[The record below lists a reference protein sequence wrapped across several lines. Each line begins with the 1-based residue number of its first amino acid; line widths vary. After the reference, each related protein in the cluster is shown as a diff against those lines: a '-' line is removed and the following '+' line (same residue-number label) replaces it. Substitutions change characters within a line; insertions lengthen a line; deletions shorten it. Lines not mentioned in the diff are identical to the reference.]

1 MIFAKIA
8 AAVGAR
14 TKRDRK
20 KLNDALKSLT
30 REGEIIQTGEVYR
43 LKAPRIEKLLEG
55 VVHVNARGFGFLT
68 ADGCADDFF
77 IPPRNLGGALD
88 GDRVSA
94 RKIPSAHGSDEV
106 SVVEILERG
115 IKTVCGTF
123 DERGKRFFVR
133 PDNKNYLSFITVPR
147 AAAGGATRGD
157 KVLVSI
163 TAYPRGGDPEGK
175 VVEILGRSRELKTE
189 ERALIVSSEIQ
200 EDFKKPTL
208 DEALEIPQKV
218 PDSAIIGR
226 IDFRNKLIF
235 TIDGDTAR
243 DFDDAVSLEINER
256 GNYVLG
262 VHIADVSEYVA
273 PGSSLDEEAFSRGT
287 SVYLPDKVIPML
299 PFELSNGICS
309 LNEGA
314 DRLTLSVV
322 AEITPHGETVRRE
335 FYKSVIRSKHRMT
348 YANVLKIINGDEQ
361 MREKYSDI
369 AQTIDE
375 MNALKTVFENRRR
388 AQGGIDLTVKDADVF
403 EENGEITVSE
413 HESND
418 ATRLI
423 EQFMIYANEAVGEY
437 LRDSGAPAVY
447 RIHAKPSAEKLET
460 LSAFLNWLGIA
471 LSPERADSFAIQKLI
486 ASVGGTSV
494 SGIVNQMTLRSMQ
507 KAAYSEKNIGHFGL
521 ASDCYLHF
529 TSPIR
534 RYPDLVVHRIL
545 KGLLDGKKSELTALY
560 GDFVAVAAKKSSERE
575 RLAETLERDV
585 DDLYKAFYMRRFIG
599 EEVCGTVSGVTKF
612 GVFVELD
619 NTVEGIIKIEDLPP
633 GSYRYDERRMKL
645 ESRRLSFSL
654 GERVSVGVLGVNL
667 STRRAEFAF
676 IKKISRNRA

>member
-1 MIFAKIA
+1 
-8 AAVGAR
+8 
-14 TKRDRK
+14 
-20 KLNDALKSLT
+20 
-30 REGEIIQTGEVYR
+30 
-43 LKAPRIEKLLEG
+43 
-55 VVHVNARGFGFLT
+55 
-68 ADGCADDFF
+68 
-77 IPPRNLGGALD
+77 
-88 GDRVSA
+88 
-94 RKIPSAHGSDEV
+94 
-106 SVVEILERG
+106 
-115 IKTVCGTF
+115 
-123 DERGKRFFVR
+123 
-133 PDNKNYLSFITVPR
+133 
-147 AAAGGATRGD
+147 
-157 KVLVSI
+157 
-163 TAYPRGGDPEGK
+163 
-175 VVEILGRSRELKTE
+175 
-189 ERALIVSSEIQ
+189 
-200 EDFKKPTL
+200 
-208 DEALEIPQKV
+208 
-218 PDSAIIGR
+218 
-226 IDFRNKLIF
+226 
-235 TIDGDTAR
+235 
-243 DFDDAVSLEINER
+243 
-256 GNYVLG
+256 
-262 VHIADVSEYVA
+262 
-273 PGSSLDEEAFSRGT
+273 
-287 SVYLPDKVIPML
+287 
-299 PFELSNGICS
+299 
-309 LNEGA
+309 
-314 DRLTLSVV
+314 
-322 AEITPHGETVRRE
+322 
-335 FYKSVIRSKHRMT
+335 MT

-471 LSPERADSFAIQKLI
+471 FSPERADSFAIQKLI
-486 ASVGGTSV
+486 ASVGGTGV